1 LTQIR
6 VTIND
11 TQLQQRL
18 SQLAVR
24 YLDLTPANRDIGE
37 YLLRR
42 TRRRF
47 DTEIAPDGTPW
58 KSLAA
63 ATVKAKE
70 RRKRTGIPYRTRA
83 RPDSILKDTFTLR
96 DSITYLATRDS
107 VAVGTN
113 IVYGIYHQSDEPRTK
128 VPHRPFLGLDD
139 ADRSE
144 IVAIITDYLD
154 A

>member
-1 LTQIR
+1 MTQIR

-18 SQLAVR
+18 SQLASR
-24 YLDLTPANRDIGE
+24 YLDLTPANAQIGE

-58 KSLAA
+58 NPLAA
-63 ATVKAKE
+63 STIKAK
-70 RRKRTGIPYRTRA
+70 RRRQETGRPYRTRA
-83 RPDSILKDTFTLR
+83 RPESILKDTFTLR
-96 DSITYLATRDS
+96 DSITYQASRDK

-113 IVYGIYHQSDEPRTK
+113 ISYGIFNQAN
-128 VPHRPFLGLDD
+128 RPFLGLDD

-144 IVAIITDYLD
+144 IVAIISDYLD
-154 A
+154 G

>member
-18 SQLAVR
+18 SQLAAR
-24 YLDLTPANRDIGE
+24 YLDLTPANRSIGE

-58 KSLAA
+58 NPLAES
-63 ATVKAKE
+63 TIKAK
-70 RRKRTGIPYRTRA
+70 RRRQETGSPYRTRA
-83 RPDSILKDTFTLR
+83 RPESILKDTFTLR
-96 DSITYLATRDS
+96 DSITYQASRDS

-113 IVYGIYHQSDEPRTK
+113 IQYGIFNQNT
-128 VPHRPFLGLDD
+128 RPFLGLDEQ
-139 ADRSE
+139 DRSE
-144 IVAIITDYLD
+144 ILAIISDYLGG
-154 A
+154 